1 MPCSSRPATKVSLDA
16 RITRVLFQLV
26 PDPYVVLGLFLN
38 RVMAAKQTWAQLFE
52 RRLRKTW
59 SYINQYNLH

>member
-1 MPCSSRPATKVSLDA
+1 MSLDA

-59 SYINQYNLH
+59 SYVNQYNLH